1 MKNGQSRE
9 TGNKTQ
15 DEDTQSK
22 IHNTI
27 LDTTM
32 HKMKI
37 KTKHNMCW
45 TPPCTRRRQTKQQKQ
60 KNNKVNH
67 NMCWTSL
74 FTICKQTQIKETKHT
89 SLVRKSKHW
98 LAQDNVSEQHVY
110 PRNYCFS
117 ELAL

>member
-9 TGNKTQ
+9 TGSKTQ

-37 KTKHNMCW
+37 KKKHNMC
-45 TPPCTRRRQTKQQKQ
+45 
-60 KNNKVNH
+60 
-67 NMCWTSL
+67 
-74 FTICKQTQIKETKHT
+74 
-89 SLVRKSKHW
+89 
-98 LAQDNVSEQHVY
+98 
-110 PRNYCFS
+110 
-117 ELAL
+117 

>member
-15 DEDTQSK
+15 NEDKQSK

-37 KTKHNMCW
+37 E
-45 TPPCTRRRQTKQQKQ
+45 
-60 KNNKVNH
+60 NN
-67 NMCWTSL
+67 
-74 FTICKQTQIKETKHT
+74 
-89 SLVRKSKHW
+89 
-98 LAQDNVSEQHVY
+98 
-110 PRNYCFS
+110 P
-117 ELAL
+117 

>member
-9 TGNKTQ
+9 TGSKSQ

-37 KTKHNMCW
+37 KK
-45 TPPCTRRRQTKQQKQ
+45 K
-60 KNNKVNH
+60 
-67 NMCWTSL
+67 
-74 FTICKQTQIKETKHT
+74 
-89 SLVRKSKHW
+89 
-98 LAQDNVSEQHVY
+98 A
-110 PRNYCFS
+110 
-117 ELAL
+117 

>member
-9 TGNKTQ
+9 TGSKTQ

-60 KNNKVNH
+60 KNNKENH

-74 FTICKQTQIKETKHT
+74 LTICNKH
-89 SLVRKSKHW
+89 K
-98 LAQDNVSEQHVY
+98 
-110 PRNYCFS
+110 
-117 ELAL
+117 

>member
-9 TGNKTQ
+9 TGSKTQ

-37 KTKHNMCW
+37 KK
-45 TPPCTRRRQTKQQKQ
+45 KI
-60 KNNKVNH
+60 
-67 NMCWTSL
+67 
-74 FTICKQTQIKETKHT
+74 ICVGH
-89 SLVRKSKHW
+89 L
-98 LAQDNVSEQHVY
+98 LAQDVDKLSNKNKKTTKKTTICVGHHY
-110 PRNYCFS
+110 
-117 ELAL
+117 